1 MVEDGLG
8 MPWKYVFRR
17 LAIALVQLAAISVGV
32 FFLMRALPADPVGH
46 LVGFDASPEAIAHTR
61 HFLYLD
67 RSQLDQLAIYLGLN
81 TDNGPGLIEGNLGT
95 SWTTG
100 AHIAEDIR
108 TYLPITLELITYSFL
123 VAILVAVPIGLLAAL
138 KPRGLL
144 SRVAFVFSLFAGA
157 QPEFWW
163 GLTFIFLFY
172 VKLHIAPAPL
182 GILNPLAQAPPTITG
197 MVTIDSLLSGNF
209 STFFE
214 AASHLM
220 LPVLT
225 LAFVLSGPIIKMVRQ
240 NVLKTLQ
247 SDYMMYA
254 RSLGLS
260 QFRIATYTLKNS
272 LAPCLTLIGILY
284 GYMLG
289 GAVLIEQ
296 VFSLGGLGQY
306 AVRSVLSFD
315 FPAIQGIVLV
325 TTTGSLL
332 ILLSIDVVHALI
344 DPRIAR

>member
-1 MVEDGLG
+1 
-8 MPWKYVFRR
+8 MPWRYILRR
-17 LAIALVQLAAISVGV
+17 LLIAIVQLAGISVVV

-46 LVGFDASPEAIAHTR
+46 LVGFNASPQAVAHVK
-61 HFLYLD
+61 HLLYLD
-67 RSQLDQLAIYLGLN
+67 KPVLGQLSVYLGL
-81 TDNGPGLIEGNLGT
+81 DRSAGPGLLQGNLGT
-95 SWTTG
+95 SWNSG
-100 AHIAEDIR
+100 SPVAEEIR

-123 VAILVAVPIGLLAAL
+123 VAVLVAVPVGTIAAL
-138 KPRGLL
+138 RPRGPL
-144 SRVAFVFSLFAGA
+144 SRVAFVYSLFAGA

-172 VKLHIAPAPL
+172 VKLHVAPAPL
-182 GILNPLAQAPPTITG
+182 GILSPLSQAPRTVTG
-197 MVTIDSLLSGNF
+197 MVTIDSLLSGDLPAF
-209 STFFE
+209 VE
-214 AASHLM
+214 ALSHLV

-247 SDYMMYA
+247 ADYMMYA
-254 RSLGLS
+254 RSCGLA
-260 QFRIATYTLKNS
+260 QYRIAAYTLKNS
-272 LAPCLTLIGILY
+272 LAPCLTLVGILY

-289 GAVLIEQ
+289 GAVLVEQ

-306 AVRSVLSFD
+306 AVHSVLAFD
-315 FPAIQGIVLV
+315 FPAIQGVVLV

-332 ILLSIDVVHALI
+332 ILLSIDVIHAVI

>member
-1 MVEDGLG
+1 
-8 MPWKYVFRR
+8 MPWQYVLRR
-17 LAIALVQLAAISVGV
+17 LAIALVQLAAISVAV
-32 FFLMRALPADPVGH
+32 FFLMRALPADPVGR
-46 LVGFDASPEAIAHTR
+46 LVGFNASPEAIAHVR
-61 HFLYLD
+61 HALTLD
-67 RSQLDQLAIYLGLN
+67 RPVLTQLLIYLGI
-81 TDNGPGLIEGNLGT
+81 DESNGPGLIRGNLGT
-95 SWTTG
+95 SWDTG
-100 AHIAEDIR
+100 QSIAADIR
-108 TYLPITLELITYSFL
+108 QYLPITLELITYSFL
-123 VAILVAVPIGLLAAL
+123 VAVLVAVPIGLISAL
-138 KPRGLL
+138 NPRGVLDRL
-144 SRVAFVFSLFAGA
+144 VFIYSLFAGA

-172 VKLHIAPAPL
+172 VKLHAVPAPL
-182 GILNPLAQAPPTITG
+182 GILSPLTPAPPTLTG
-197 MVTIDSLLSGNF
+197 MITIDSLLSGNASAF
-209 STFFE
+209 LE
-214 AASHLM
+214 AASHLL
-220 LPVLT
+220 LPVFT

-260 QFRIATYTLKNS
+260 PYRIAAYTFKNS

-306 AVRSVLSFD
+306 AVRSVLAFD
-315 FPAIQGIVLV
+315 FPAIQGVVLV

-332 ILLSIDVVHALI
+332 ILLAIDGTHALI
-344 DPRIAR
+344 DPRVAR